1 MIVKSILD
9 TDLYK
14 FTTSY
19 AYMKLFPHAMGTF
32 EFFDR
37 DNTEYTEEFV
47 QQLRMEIVYFCSLHL
62 TQEEQDY
69 MTTHC
74 RFIPPMYW
82 EWLSGIKLSSGK
94 VSIWLDEDKHLHIT
108 AKDYLYR
115 VTLYEVP
122 ILAIVSELRNRMLN
136 NTINMT
142 DVLIRLEPKIVLSN
156 QNQMHFSEFRT
167 RRRYSYNVQEAIVKS
182 LKDSATYCTG
192 TSNCYLAMKYDMPMM
207 GRSLPIK
214 NKSDEFDVSEL
225 VGQVFCDDFKVVNL
239 LNMYQ
244 HVNQS
249 VYDGEGTLGTPIS
262 KGNIQARLRMIY
274 LYNLASIHKGLVMS
288 TDNQTEYQL
297 GFWTI
302 HGDVGDFDPIQGL
315 WKTEVYELAK
325 WLIGY
330 YYGCGIK
337 KEVDAD
343 GARKICDMCEAIK
356 KSMSLTPTDGLGI
369 SNSDLDQIGAK
380 SYYDVDRVLQTLT
393 CKASP
398 ENDKLQDE
406 LTTELGPDVVGKITG
421 RRFKSRFK
429 RLVSPIIVPREM
441 YD

>member
-19 AYMKLFPHAMGTF
+19 AYMKLFPHAIGTF

-47 QQLRMEIVYFCSLHL
+47 QQLWIEISNFCSLKL
-62 TQEEQDY
+62 THDEQDY

-82 EWLSGIKLSSGK
+82 EWLSGIRLSAGK
-94 VSIWLDEDKHLHIT
+94 VQIWLDEDKHLHIKAT
-108 AKDYLYR
+108 DYLYR

-122 ILAIVSELRNRMLN
+122 ILAIVSELR
-136 NTINMT
+136 
-142 DVLIRLEPKIVLSN
+142 
-156 QNQMHFSEFRT
+156 
-167 RRRYSYNVQEAIVKS
+167 
-182 LKDSATYCTG
+182 
-192 TSNCYLAMKYDMPMM
+192 
-207 GRSLPIK
+207 
-214 NKSDEFDVSEL
+214 
-225 VGQVFCDDFKVVNL
+225 
-239 LNMYQ
+239 
-244 HVNQS
+244 
-249 VYDGEGTLGTPIS
+249 
-262 KGNIQARLRMIY
+262 
-274 LYNLASIHKGLVMS
+274 
-288 TDNQTEYQL
+288 
-297 GFWTI
+297 
-302 HGDVGDFDPIQGL
+302 
-315 WKTEVYELAK
+315 
-325 WLIGY
+325 
-330 YYGCGIK
+330 
-337 KEVDAD
+337 
-343 GARKICDMCEAIK
+343 
-356 KSMSLTPTDGLGI
+356 
-369 SNSDLDQIGAK
+369 NSDLDQIGAK

-406 LTTELGPDVVGKITG
+406 LTAELGPDVVGKITE

>member
-1 MIVKSILD
+1 MKELNYERVFNILVKE
-9 TDLYK
+9 
-14 FTTSY
+14 TSNY
-19 AYMKLFPHAMGTF
+19 
-32 EFFDR
+32 
-37 DNTEYTEEFV
+37 
-47 QQLRMEIVYFCSLHL
+47 
-62 TQEEQDY
+62 
-69 MTTHC
+69 
-74 RFIPPMYW
+74 
-82 EWLSGIKLSSGK
+82 
-94 VSIWLDEDKHLHIT
+94 IT
-108 AKDYLYR
+108 
-115 VTLYEVP
+115 
-122 ILAIVSELRNRMLN
+122 RNRLN
-136 NTINMT
+136 AM
-142 DVLIRLEPKIVLSN
+142 VLGISGGIDSTV
-156 QNQMHFSEFRT
+156 
-167 RRRYSYNVQEAIVKS
+167 VAAICHEVSK
-182 LKDSATYCTG
+182 KTG
-192 TSNCYLAMKYDMPMM
+192 IPLI

-214 NKSDEFDVSEL
+214 NKEDEFDVSKL
-225 VGQVFCDDFKVVNL
+225 VGEAFCNDFKVVNL
-239 LNMYQ
+239 TDGYLAVYNSIIGGEENLISCGDDAESKYQ
-244 HVNQS
+244 
-249 VYDGEGTLGTPIS
+249 TPIAN
-262 KGNIQARLRMIY
+262 GNIQARLRMIY

-406 LTTELGPDVVGKITG
+406 LTAELGPDVVGKITE